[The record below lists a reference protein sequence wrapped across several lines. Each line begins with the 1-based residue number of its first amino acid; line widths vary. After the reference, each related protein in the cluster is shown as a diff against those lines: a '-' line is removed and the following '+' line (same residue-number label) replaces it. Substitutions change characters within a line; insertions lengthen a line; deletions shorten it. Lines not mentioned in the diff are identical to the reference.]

1 MYAKF
6 LTVVCNYNL
15 IFERVKI
22 MSYSETI
29 KNEVTNK
36 IIAEL
41 EKGTKPWNKPW
52 QSSGVDSPFNPV
64 TKTSYK
70 GINWVLLSMAKSNS
84 EDADT
89 NLWLTDKGAQ
99 SLGGNVKKGSKGTH
113 VVYFDI
119 KKKEVEKDGET
130 FEQSYAMLRNYTVFN
145 SSQIENVD
153 FSKWIKADEQPKEFT
168 ELSHVENFIAAQ
180 KAMIKFGGDRA
191 YYSPSFDEIQ
201 LPNKADF
208 KTVSDYYA
216 TALHELAHWTGHKSR
231 LDRLKTNSRF
241 GTESYAFEE
250 LVAELSS
257 AMLCSH
263 NKVSGDLQHASYID
277 SWLEVLKKDNS
288 AIFKASALA
297 QKVLEFTTG
306 NAS

>member
-1 MYAKF
+1 
-6 LTVVCNYNL
+6 
-15 IFERVKI
+15 

-36 IIAEL
+36 IITEL

-64 TKTSYK
+64 TKTNYK
-70 GINWVLLSMAKSNS
+70 GINWVLLSMAQTNS
-84 EDADT
+84 DETDS
-89 NLWLTDKGAQ
+89 NLWLTYKGAQ

-119 KKKEVEKDGET
+119 KKKEVEKDGEKT
-130 FEQSYAMLRNYTVFN
+130 EHKYAMLKNYTVFN

-153 FSKWIKADEQPKEFT
+153 FSKWIKSDEQPKEFT
-168 ELSHVENFIAAQ
+168 ELSHVEKFIESQ
-180 KAMIKFGGDRA
+180 KAQINFGGDRA
-191 YYSPSFDEIQ
+191 YYSPSFDKIQ
-201 LPNKADF
+201 LPNKEDF
-208 KTVSDYYA
+208 KSVADYYA
-216 TALHELAHWTGHKSR
+216 TALHELAHWTGHESR

-263 NKVSGDLQHASYID
+263 NTVSGELQHASYID
-277 SWLEVLKKDNS
+277 SWLDVLKRDNS
-288 AIFKASALA
+288 AIFKAGALA